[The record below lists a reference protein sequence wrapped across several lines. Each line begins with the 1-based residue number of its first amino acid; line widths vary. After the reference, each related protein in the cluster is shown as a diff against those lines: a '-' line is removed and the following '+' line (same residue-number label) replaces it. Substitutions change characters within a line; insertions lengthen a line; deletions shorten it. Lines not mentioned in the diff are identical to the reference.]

1 MVQLTSF
8 KYYSL
13 FQTRFNTKI
22 AKTPSAEIGRTLP
35 IFVNVVANFNSQNDE
50 VRKVWIQIVTLF
62 FQRRD
67 IAEQIA
73 MKVTDPNLLC
83 ARGVVIGVQRTS
95 QTTTM
100 EVTRNV
106 TVAAKLVIMY
116 GYVRT
121 RKKQA
126 LTGSRNKNIRVFI
139 FTNAYLKTPS
149 KIDFATFGVKCVS
162 ENSESIS
169 KFVLLI

>member
-1 MVQLTSF
+1 
-8 KYYSL
+8 
-13 FQTRFNTKI
+13 
-22 AKTPSAEIGRTLP
+22 
-35 IFVNVVANFNSQNDE
+35 
-50 VRKVWIQIVTLF
+50 
-62 FQRRD
+62 
-67 IAEQIA
+67 

-116 GYVRT
+116 GYVRK

-139 FTNAYLKTPS
+139 FKNAYLKTPL
-149 KIDFATFGVKCVS
+149 KIDFATFGVK
-162 ENSESIS
+162 
-169 KFVLLI
+169 